1 MGRVKFLTKSLPAW
15 RTSQMEKNKPEQ
27 SEDDGLRR

>member
-1 MGRVKFLTKSLPAW
+1 MGRVKFLTKSLLVW